1 MAVDGVDGAQTEGLD
16 GLDTGEVHFRKSG
29 LGGNQPAP
37 SGRRRLL
44 PRALSIILPLIPARR
59 EGRGSKHGNKHCD
72 RRPSNAH
79 GVTVPQANGIAENA
93 TASVPDCEAISAA
106 IPCLMCTRTDRRS
119 LFVTPNPMKI
129 TMPDVSGSL
138 VTTRSEEHTSELQSL
153 MRSSYAV

>member
-1 MAVDGVDGAQTEGLD
+1 MRISDWSSDVCSSD
-16 GLDTGEVHFRKSG
+16 R
-29 LGGNQPAP
+29 
-37 SGRRRLL
+37 
-44 PRALSIILPLIPARR
+44 RR

-138 VTTRSEEHTSELQSL
+138 VTTQ
-153 MRSSYAV
+153 MRDALAHHHQPYHVVT